1 LADPKKKDARKNK
14 DDKGGVQLKPTQLS
28 RAQGRKDEL
37 KRSVNS
43 LLNKICPDNQRIIV
57 ERLAD
62 IELGN
67 ADELDQVIQII
78 FKKALD
84 EPHYCETYA
93 DMVQNLK
100 SRYPEFP
107 PEEEGEKPLTF
118 VRVLLNTC
126 QVEFENLPVVLD
138 PSAEER
144 QGMEAEEV
152 NLWRKKAKDRALA
165 NMKFIGHLYLRSLL
179 AAKVISGVVH
189 DLLTSDEN
197 IPEEHKV
204 ECACELL
211 QNVGYT
217 LESTQQGEALMQKF
231 SARLLD
237 LKRAAGPNGRPALS
251 KRVQFQVQDLL
262 DLRSNGWAK
271 KMLKEQAKKK
281 DDIRKDQAQAEKSGK
296 TEGMFQTT
304 TVGVRPPTSQA
315 GNSADSAKMRKGGR

>member
-1 LADPKKKDARKNK
+1 MADPKKGKDARKK
-14 DDKGGVQLKPTQLS
+14 DEKGGVQLKPTQLL
-28 RAQGRKDEL
+28 RAQTREDEL
-37 KRSVNS
+37 GRSVKS
-43 LLNKICPDNQRIIV
+43 LLNKICPDNQKVIV

-62 IELGN
+62 IELGT
-67 ADELDQVIQII
+67 ADELDLVIQII

-126 QVEFENLPVVLD
+126 QVEFENLPVTLE
-138 PSAEER
+138 PSPEER
-144 QGMEAEEV
+144 AKMEAEDVDE
-152 NLWRKKAKDRALA
+152 WKKRIKSRALN

-189 DLLTSDEN
+189 DLLTSDES

-204 ECACELL
+204 ECAVELL

-217 LESTQQGEALMQKF
+217 LESTPQGEALMAKF
-231 SARLLD
+231 SARLMD
-237 LKRAAGPNGRPALS
+237 LKRATGPNGRSALS
-251 KRVQFQVQDLL
+251 KRVQFGIQDLL
-262 DLRSNGWAK
+262 DLREKGWEK
-271 KMLKEQAKKK
+271 KMLKEVAKKK
-281 DDIRKDQAQAEKSGK
+281 DDIRADQSAAEKGK
-296 TEGMFQTT
+296 IGAFQTQT
-304 TVGVRPPTSQA
+304 MGVRPPASQA
-315 GNSADSAKMRKGGR
+315 PSGADSAKRGKGGR